1 MMRRDFRFW
10 HLADIGER
18 PTHVRFWGVKRTSGE
33 HGRQE
38 RCTNSRSLD
47 LGKACERFEERQ
59 SVDCTVPFALF
70 KISVSEAHRIGNMCD
85 AENRSVTFAREGV
98 QSGSLHFDG

>member
-1 MMRRDFRFW
+1 MRRDFRFW

-18 PTHVRFWGVKRTSGE
+18 PTHVRFWAVKRTSGE

-70 KISVSEAHRIGNMCD
+70 KISVSEAHRIGNMRD
-85 AENRSVTFAREGV
+85 AEN
-98 QSGSLHFDG
+98 GSLHFDG